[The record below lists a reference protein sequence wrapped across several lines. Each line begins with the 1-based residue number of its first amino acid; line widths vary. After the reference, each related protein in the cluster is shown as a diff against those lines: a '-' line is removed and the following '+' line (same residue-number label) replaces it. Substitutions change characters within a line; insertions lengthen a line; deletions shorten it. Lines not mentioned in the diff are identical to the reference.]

1 MVAGHLNAK
10 YMEIRKEWK
19 LLDALLEDHAEVLRS
34 ADQIKQ
40 NAEKLFDSE
49 LIHAGWTVQLN
60 AMQQWINDAKK
71 LVEKIKSFRGLKNK
85 RKSPMWLVSFFI
97 YLPEMYFVLD
107 LVKFH
112 NKALQKKPYADIY
125 ASLEQSKVQGYEPA
139 GQIINCCRTQT
150 TTCWLKFR

>member
-1 MVAGHLNAK
+1 MADAIFIIELICTCCIVCSFLIGLSEMVAGHLNAK

-40 NAEKLFDSE
+40 NAEQLFDSE

-71 LVEKIKSFRGLKNK
+71 LDEKIKSFR
-85 RKSPMWLVSFFI
+85 
-97 YLPEMYFVLD
+97 EMYFVLD
-107 LVKFH
+107 LVKWH
-112 NKALQKKPYADIY
+112 NKALQKKPYADIH
-125 ASLEQSKVQGYEPA
+125 ASLEQSRSKM
-139 GQIINCCRTQT
+139 IIS
-150 TTCWLKFR
+150 